1 MKGYPVKYFVDFFII
16 AIFLGMILASPLK
29 MLLSKTSTWSET
41 EKRSLAPFPKIP
53 VNISQLN
60 DFFAGIDVFLEDHFG
75 FREFYIYRY
84 SRELDKR
91 FDITASQ
98 SLVIK
103 GLDGWY
109 FLNEPDMLKDFQGR
123 IHLTRPQLQ
132 SWLATQNEKNEWL
145 NSQGIRYMLIV
156 SPDKQ
161 SIYPHLLMEHAMSVK
176 GTSRF
181 EQLIEYTEGS
191 LPGYMLNL
199 HALLQPEKYD
209 RPLYYKNDSHWNK
222 FAAYIVFRSMLE
234 RISAW
239 FPEESFE
246 TEFAFTADKTGIG
259 GNIGKGGDLVYM
271 LMQPDLTETYPQ
283 MAPFKRCGSYK
294 TVQYKLSNVKQI
306 PGRKSFVRRCEGK
319 NLRAVVFRDSFFV
332 QLEPMLSQNFQEIV
346 YLWKDYDQKN
356 IEEILVNFKPD
367 IVIESIVER
376 NLFDSILKEEQQGS
390 ILHNPQKGKSR

>member
-1 MKGYPVKYFVDFFII
+1 MKRYPLKYIIDFFII
-16 AIFLGMILASPLK
+16 AIFLGVILASPLK
-29 MLLSKTSTWSET
+29 MLLSETSTWSET

-53 VNISQLN
+53 AKFSQLR
-60 DFFAGIDVFLEDHFG
+60 DFFAGIEEFLEDHFG

-91 FDITASQ
+91 FDITDTQ

-103 GLDGWY
+103 GLNGWY
-109 FLNEPDMLKDFQGR
+109 FFNEPDMLKDFQGR
-123 IHLTRPQLQ
+123 IPLTRSQLQ
-132 SWLATQNEKNEWL
+132 FWLATQNEKNEWL
-145 NSQGIRYMLIV
+145 TSQGIRYMLIV
-156 SPDKQ
+156 APNKQ
-161 SIYPHLLMEHAMSVK
+161 SIYPHLLMKHAMSVK

-181 EQLIEYTEGS
+181 EQLTEYTGGF
-191 LPGYMLNL
+191 LPDYMLNL

-222 FAAYIVFRSMLE
+222 FAAYVVFRSMLE

-259 GNIGKGGDLVYM
+259 GNTGNGGDLVKM

-283 MAPFKRCGSYK
+283 MATFERCGSHK
-294 TVQYKLSNVKQI
+294 TVQYKLSNVRQT
-306 PGRKSFVRRCEGK
+306 PGRKSFIRRCEGK

-332 QLEPMLSQNFQEIV
+332 PLEPMLSQNFQEIV

-356 IEEILVNFKPD
+356 IEEILKYFKPD
-367 IVIESIVER
+367 IVIESIVEA
-376 NLFDSILKEEQQGS
+376 NLFDSMLKAKQEGS
-390 ILHNPQKGKSR
+390 ILNKPGKGGRK